1 MTLPT
6 RLSALLVIGLLPLLC
21 AAQPKPTKPSQ
32 TPIEQDALHEDN
44 TPPLASATAEES
56 ENPIHATIAIDWGKP
71 GLPASRRQFS
81 INATA
86 GARPQL
92 SADPRYARNMAYMN
106 AEVLRYHKGVVPR
119 AIAEPTPK
127 NPNAGGWVDLANK
140 SWNRELIR
148 ESFRALPIAPGT
160 DIVINIPNWP
170 PWMDKDKR
178 LDPACYDAFA
188 EFCADLVRILNIEL
202 RLGVRYFEITNERD
216 FVYWR
221 AQLKNNEPPLTRE
234 LAKIFLLCAE
244 AMKKVD
250 PSIKTGGPAAASGE
264 KNVQSMHREFI
275 QLTRPQLDFFSFHG
289 YATGTPD
296 QPDAFIYDKAG
307 WLGSL
312 IKKHRSMLDEL
323 SPDRH
328 IELHF
333 NEYNISWTWKIKEPR
348 MRNHKGAVF
357 DSLLL
362 IAANAARADV
372 TNAWNDQEGTYG
384 KMDVKDGYTL
394 RPPAHVFHYFNNWLV
409 GRGVQATTTH
419 PKAVVPFA
427 VESADGTR
435 AFVLVNR
442 SNAAN
447 TVTFTFADQSPL
459 TTATGTVT
467 IACISEKGPTGL
479 ETSDISAAA
488 LRAPIP
494 LPPHSVTFYR
504 IAPP

>member
-1 MTLPT
+1 MNLPAP
-6 RLSALLVIGLLPLLC
+6 LSALLAIGLMPLLC
-21 AAQPKPTKPSQ
+21 AAQPAKPQ
-32 TPIEQDALHEDN
+32 QAPIEQDALHDDAAP
-44 TPPLASATAEES
+44 TTATKAAASEK
-56 ENPIHATIAIDWGKP
+56 PIHATIAIDWTKP
-71 GLPASRRQFS
+71 EQPATRRQFS

-86 GARPQL
+86 GARPLL
-92 SADPRYARNMAYMN
+92 SVDPLYGKNMAYMN
-106 AEVLRYHKGVVPR
+106 AEVLRYHKGIVPR
-119 AIAEPTPK
+119 AITGNDLKK

-140 SWNRELIR
+140 TWNRATIR
-148 ESFRALPIAPGT
+148 DSFKNFPIAPGT
-160 DIVINIPNWP
+160 DIVVNIPNWP

-178 LDPACYDAFA
+178 LDPAQYDAFA
-188 EFCADLVRILNIEL
+188 DFCAELVRILNVEL

-221 AQLKNNEPPLTRE
+221 AQQKIGEPPLTRE

-250 PSIKTGGPAAASGE
+250 PAIKTGGPAAASGE
-264 KNVQSMHREFI
+264 KNVFPMHREFI
-275 QLTRPQLDFFSFHG
+275 QLTRAQLDFFSFHG

-296 QPDAFIYDKAG
+296 QPDALIYDKAA

-312 IKKHRSMLDEL
+312 IKKHRALLDEL

-328 IELHF
+328 IEVHL
-333 NEYNISWTWKIKEPR
+333 NEYNISWTWKISEPR

-357 DSLLL
+357 DSLFL
-362 IAANAARADV
+362 IAAVKARADV

-384 KMDVKDGYTL
+384 KMDVKNGYIL

-409 GRGVQATTTH
+409 GRSASATTTH

-447 TVTFTFADQSPL
+447 TATLTFAGQSPSTATV
-459 TTATGTVT
+459 TTAR
-467 IACISEKGPTGL
+467 ISEKGPTGL
-479 ETSDISAAA
+479 ETSDIPAAT
-488 LRAPIP
+488 LRAPLT

-504 IAPP
+504 INK